1 MKRKAYKFLIITA
14 AMTLGLVGCSTEAKV
29 ERQLELGASSMEA
42 GDYDAAITAYEEAIA
57 LDKYEIEGYEGLV
70 VAMVSDGRSNEEIA
84 GVVAG
89 VTDAIT
95 ELKASEEGLSEEDK
109 AAAERFYTLASDA
122 IAGDMDMEIAIMEEG
137 VGVLGEESQIADAY
151 EDKVNEVIDH
161 YLAGN
166 NLEEA
171 KELAGQMATTLPSNE
186 NAQDTAATVTEK
198 AEAEQDLVD
207 ILMTAYEYIQNEDW
221 AALAE
226 FSDSE
231 ELAIIKEKVGD
242 AGNYSYIF
250 GGGTTG
256 VGIGYYSMEG
266 CSCDMWYAGDYVDGM
281 RSGYGGWYQTFIG
294 EEGLYLDA
302 YTGDWVND
310 IPQGEGH
317 EYTIKDGEVIED
329 FDVQVTDGKIS
340 GTFDF
345 TFNMKDGTVYVRQFE
360 MFEGRYVEI
369 DVPDWVAEAVTEG
382 KYPYCIAYYTSED
395 GYESAIWAEASYDEK
410 LRTVSHF
417 RK

>member
-1 MKRKAYKFLIITA
+1 MKRKVYKFLIITA
-14 AMTLGLVGCSTEAKV
+14 AMALGLVGCSTEAKV

-207 ILMTAYEYIQNEDW
+207 ILMIAYEYIQNEDW

-226 FSDSE
+226 FSGSE

-256 VGIGYYSMEG
+256 IGIGYYSMEG
-266 CSCDMWYAGDYVDGM
+266 CSCDEWYVGDYVDGM
-281 RSGYGGWYQTFIG
+281 RSGYGGWYW
-294 EEGLYLDA
+294 A
-302 YTGDWVND
+302 YCTEDGYSYEIYEGDWVND
-310 IPQGEGH
+310 VPNGKGHIYQPDNGIFADDEVTVINGLYDGTYTRVYEYEGNL
-317 EYTIKDGEVIED
+317 Y
-329 FDVQVTDGKIS
+329 S
-340 GTFDF
+340 GTYE
-345 TFNMKDGTVYVRQFE
+345 VV
-360 MFEGRYVEI
+360 EGVPVDSE
-369 DVPDWVAEAVTEG
+369 VPDWFEKDEGWVYLSVVYFKLSDGRQSSNYVAVPEG
-382 KYPYCIAYYTSED
+382 RLCGVA
-395 GYESAIWAEASYDEK
+395 
-410 LRTVSHF
+410 HF
-417 RK
+417 RN

>member
-14 AMTLGLVGCSTEAKV
+14 AMALGLVGCSTEAKV

-207 ILMTAYEYIQNEDW
+207 ILMIAYEYIQNEDW

-266 CSCDMWYAGDYVDGM
+266 CPCDEWYVGDYVDGM
-281 RSGYGGWYQTFIG
+281 RSGYGGWYWAYCK
-294 EEGLYLDA
+294 EEGYS
-302 YTGDWVND
+302 YEIYEGDWAND
-310 IPQGEGH
+310 APNGHGHVYDSDGGIFADDEVTVINGLYDGTYTRVYEYEGIL
-317 EYTIKDGEVIED
+317 Y
-329 FDVQVTDGKIS
+329 S
-340 GTFDF
+340 GTYE
-345 TFNMKDGTVYVRQFE
+345 VV
-360 MFEGRYVEI
+360 EGVPVDQ
-369 DVPDWVAEAVTEG
+369 DVPDWIEKEDGWVYASLVYYELVDGREAVNWVLVPEG
-382 KYPYCIAYYTSED
+382 HLCGVA
-395 GYESAIWAEASYDEK
+395 
-410 LRTVSHF
+410 HF
-417 RK
+417 RN